1 MFEFEL
7 QAVCPQTGARA
18 GRLATPHGWVETPVF
33 MPVGTQAT
41 LKSVPHNPFLLEME
55 TQIILANAYHLY
67 LRPGTELVKK
77 AGGLHRFMNWPRPM
91 LTDSGGFQIFSLN
104 SLLKISEQGIAF
116 QSPRDGRHH
125 FISPE
130 KAMEIENDLG
140 ADIMMAFD
148 ECLAAGVGHD
158 KTQASVAMTSRW
170 AERCLSA
177 HQRPADQA
185 LFGIV
190 QGGMFRDLREISARD
205 ITSLDFPG
213 YAIGGLSVGESMAEM
228 HQVLE
233 WTVPLLP
240 AAKPRYLMGVGTPI
254 DMLRAVVSGID
265 MFDCV
270 IPTRLGRHGQAMW
283 LNDRVVLHNARNRE
297 DFSPLFADC
306 RCHTCQHYTRAY
318 IRHLFKAEEQLAGTL
333 VSLHNIH
340 FLVHLMRDARQA
352 ILAGCY
358 GDFLQARGLGSEQGA
373 ESE

>member
-18 GRLATPHGWVETPVF
+18 GRFATPHGWVETPVF

-67 LRPGTELVKK
+67 LRPGTALVKK
-77 AGGLHRFMNWPRPM
+77 AGGLHKFMNWPRPM

-104 SLLKISEQGIAF
+104 SLLKISEEGIKF
-116 QSPRDGRHH
+116 QSPRDGAYH

-148 ECLAAGVGHD
+148 ECLAAGV
-158 KTQASVAMTSRW
+158 TEAQTRESVAMTSRW
-170 AERCLSA
+170 AERCLKSHA
-177 HQRPADQA
+177 RPEDQA

-190 QGGMFRDLREISARD
+190 QGGMFQHLRELSAQD

-213 YAIGGLSVGESMAEM
+213 YAIGGLSVGESMVEM
-228 HQVLE
+228 HKVLD
-233 WTVPLLP
+233 WTVHHLP
-240 AAKPRYLMGVGTPI
+240 KTKPRYLMGVGTPV
-254 DMLRAVVSGID
+254 DMLKAVITGID

-283 LNDRVVLHNARNRE
+283 LNDRVVLHNAKNRE

-306 RCHTCQHYTRAY
+306 DCYTCQNYTKAY

-333 VSLHNIH
+333 VSIHNIH

-352 ILAGCY
+352 ILNGHY
-358 GDFLQARGLGSEQGA
+358 GDFLTERGLGTLFLENSA
-373 ESE
+373 

>member
-7 QAVCPQTGARA
+7 QGICPQTGARA
-18 GRLATPHGWVETPVF
+18 GRLKTPHGWVETPVF

-41 LKSVPHNPFLLEME
+41 LKSVPHDPFLLAME

-67 LRPGTELVKK
+67 LRPGTDLIKK
-77 AGGLHRFMNWPRPM
+77 AGGLHCFMNWPRPI
-91 LTDSGGFQIFSLN
+91 LTDSGGFQIFSLKA
-104 SLLKISEQGIAF
+104 LLKVTEEGIRF
-116 QSPRDGRHH
+116 QSPRDGTYH

-140 ADIMMAFD
+140 ADIIMAFD
-148 ECLAAGVGHD
+148 ECLPAGASYEQVR
-158 KTQASVAMTSRW
+158 ASVAMTSRW
-170 AERCLSA
+170 AERCLRS
-177 HQRPADQA
+177 HQRPSEQA

-228 HQVLE
+228 HQVLT

-240 AAKPRYLMGVGTPI
+240 AHKPRYLMGVGTPV
-254 DMLRAVVSGID
+254 DMLRAVAVGID

-283 LNDRVVLHNARNRE
+283 LHDRVVLHHARNRE
-297 DFSPLFADC
+297 DFSPLFAQC
-306 RCHTCQHYTRAY
+306 GCFTCKNYTKAY

-333 VSLHNIH
+333 VSIHNIH
-340 FLVHLMRDARQA
+340 FLVHLMREARQA
-352 ILAGCY
+352 ILAGSY
-358 GDFLQARGLGSEQGA
+358 GDFLRERGVYLQQEI
-373 ESE
+373 ES

>member
-41 LKSVPHNPFLLEME
+41 LKSVPHDPFLLEME

-67 LRPGTELVKK
+67 LRPGTALVKK
-77 AGGLHRFMNWPRPM
+77 AGGLHKFMNWPRPM

-104 SLLKISEQGIAF
+104 SLLKISEEGIKF
-116 QSPRDGRHH
+116 QSPRDGAYH

-140 ADIMMAFD
+140 ADIIMAFD
-148 ECLAAGVGHD
+148 ECLAAGVSAE
-158 KTQASVAMTSRW
+158 KTLESLGMTSRW
-170 AERCLSA
+170 AERCLKS
-177 HQRPADQA
+177 HSRKEDQA
-185 LFGIV
+185 LFGII
-190 QGGMFRDLREISARD
+190 QGGMFKNLREISAKD

-228 HQVLE
+228 HEVLD
-233 WTVPLLP
+233 WTLPFLP
-240 AAKPRYLMGVGTPI
+240 ANKPRYLMGVGTPV
-254 DMLRAVVSGID
+254 DMLKAVITGID

-283 LNDRVVLHNARNRE
+283 LNDRVVLQNAKNRE

-306 RCHTCQHYTRAY
+306 KCYTCKNYTKAY

-333 VSLHNIH
+333 VSIHNIH

-352 ILAGCY
+352 ILAGTY
-358 GDFLQARGLGSEQGA
+358 GDFLAERGLEQTA
-373 ESE
+373 